1 MTGSPPPMTSNR
13 PAIALGLLLASAS
26 LAAQAAPADPRIALK
41 QRAEGN
47 TPLIADTFELCDHVG
62 GRITGTPSMDRAVEW
77 AIEKF
82 KAAGVDSVIT
92 ESFAVPF
99 LWVPGTVE
107 VAAIAPESFPLRAV
121 AAPGT
126 ASTQGAIEA
135 KLVDVGP
142 GLDADWAR
150 LGTATSGAI
159 ALVHTKEMKTFD
171 DLFDEYLRAMPLLKA
186 AAQAQVR
193 GLILQSTRPRGLLYQ
208 HPMVFGRSPGTV
220 PVALV
225 SREQAD
231 RLAWLADHTE
241 VRVRLDVVNRIGP
254 SFDAR
259 NVVAEIRGKDR
270 PEEVVLLGAH
280 LDSWALGTGAEDN
293 GVNAALVIDVARA
306 FKELGLQPRRTV
318 RFVLF
323 AGEEQGEWGS
333 AGYVERHRA
342 ELDRHAGVVIYDI
355 GSGRTRGF
363 YVSGRPELRPVLARA
378 LSIYPGMGAAAHSL
392 EGVDGTDNFD
402 FLLSGV
408 PNFVADQDPMPY
420 LPDYHAESDVPDRVN
435 VKEARRNAGLAA
447 TLVWSL
453 ANSPASIPK
462 RQTRAQVDALLVKT
476 KLVEQM
482 KGLDQWE
489 DWKAQRRGFPAG
501 P

>member
-1 MTGSPPPMTSNR
+1 MPLAR
-13 PAIALGLLLASAS
+13 IVLLLTLASAS
-26 LAAQAAPADPRIALK
+26 LGAAAPPADPRAALRK
-41 QRAEGN
+41 RAEGE
-47 TPLIADTFELCDHVG
+47 TPLISDTFELCDRVG
-62 GRITGTPSMDRAVEW
+62 GRITGTTALDRAIRW
-77 AIEKF
+77 ASDRF
-82 KAAGVDSVIT
+82 KAAGVDSVDT
-92 ESFAVPF
+92 EPFTVPF
-99 LWVPGTVE
+99 LWVPGSVE
-107 VAAIAPESFPLRAV
+107 VAVTAPETFPVRGV

-126 ASTQGAIEA
+126 ASTQGSIEA
-135 KLVDVGP
+135 KVVDVGL
-142 GLDADWAR
+142 GLAADWTKA
-150 LGTATSGAI
+150 GAATNGAI
-159 ALVHTKEMKTFD
+159 ALVHTKEMKTFE
-171 DLFDEYLRAMPLLKA
+171 DLFDEYLRAGPLLKA

-193 GLILQSTRPRGLLYQ
+193 GLVIQSTRPRGLLYQ

-220 PVALV
+220 PVVLV
-225 SREQAD
+225 PREQAD
-231 RLAWLADHTE
+231 RIAWLAARSE

-254 SFDAR
+254 MYDAL
-259 NVVAEIRGKDR
+259 NVVAEIRGKEK
-270 PEEVVLLGAH
+270 PEEVVVLGAH

-323 AGEEQGEWGS
+323 AGEEQGMWGS
-333 AGYVERHRA
+333 AGYVERHRS
-342 ELDRHAGVVIYDI
+342 ELDRHAGVVIFDI

-363 YVSGRPELRPVLARA
+363 YVSGRPELRPVLAKA
-378 LSIYPGMGAAAHSL
+378 LSGYSAMGASAHSL

-408 PNFVADQDPMPY
+408 PNFVADQDPAPY
-420 LPDYHAESDVPDRVN
+420 LADYHAESDVPERVN

-453 ANSPASIPK
+453 ASSPAPIPK
-462 RQTRAQVDALLVKT
+462 RQTRTEVDALLVKT

-482 KGLDQWE
+482 QGFDQWE
-489 DWKAQRRGFPAG
+489 DWKAGRRGYPPG